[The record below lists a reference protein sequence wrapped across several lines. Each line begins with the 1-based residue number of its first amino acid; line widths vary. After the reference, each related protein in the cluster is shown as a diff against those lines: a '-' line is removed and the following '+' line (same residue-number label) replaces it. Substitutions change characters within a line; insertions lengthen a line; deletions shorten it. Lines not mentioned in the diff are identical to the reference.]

1 LVAAVYFNDAAFNL
15 DDGNPT
21 TRAGQ
26 LDTLLVVVNI
36 FIMCSIALLFAW
48 TFLENVFRI
57 RGRSVLARLV
67 ATNVVSLQANLQRHR
82 TQFVDAL
89 KSGSVE
95 DRISLKCFASAAE
108 QCLSQD
114 GIAPV
119 RYMLE
124 AAYIILKSYAGMKHD
139 DVEAAQLELPLSTV
153 TLCRQPSVRLRYRLQ
168 TASAAHLHRLR
179 CAALQV
185 LEFVGDRQATSWR
198 AGLMQREKSVRQL
211 TKQNSNKSVR
221 HNSADAAAGAAGLW
235 QTFRAEQ
242 IAKKVCEEIY
252 SSLDAAKLHAWI
264 YRYQADPGR
273 LMGLFC
279 LSAWL
284 APHIPDHALVGAYSR
299 GVLAKTY
306 RAVSAGMP
314 RILIEVAFA
323 DVHGDDGS
331 MAAWR
336 SIMSRILESEEK
348 LTRSEFKMLRA
359 IEEKDHAPFLYWM
372 MTERPLLYCTSAYPR
387 MHVGTD
393 PPRPFSPSAQRP
405 SVSLLTA
412 LKCLRTTLS
421 ATSSRRSST
430 S

>member
-1 LVAAVYFNDAAFNL
+1 MIVAGNCDGCHSDLHTATVYHGVRLCSLRTSSFARAGPGVGVISLCGVGRPYWDSRVDVLDCACCVSILLHLVATVYFNDAAFNL
-15 DDGNPT
+15 DDDLNPT
-21 TRAGQ
+21 TRASQ

-95 DRISLKCFASAAE
+95 GRVSLECFTSAAE

-124 AAYIILKSYAGMKHD
+124 AAYITLKSYAGMKHD

-168 TASAAHLHRLR
+168 TASAVHLHRLR

-284 APHIPDHALVGAYSR
+284 APHIPR
-299 GVLAKTY
+299 GCLF
-306 RAVSAGMP
+306 SWGSC
-314 RILIEVAFA
+314 E
-323 DVHGDDGS
+323 DVQ
-331 MAAWR
+331 
-336 SIMSRILESEEK
+336 SRIVWDAKDSHRGRLRRCTRRRRIDGCLEEHHESD
-348 LTRSEFKMLRA
+348 FG
-359 IEEKDHAPFLYWM
+359 
-372 MTERPLLYCTSAYPR
+372 
-387 MHVGTD
+387 VGGKVD
-393 PPRPFSPSAQRP
+393 PKRIQDA
-405 SVSLLTA
+405 A
-412 LKCLRTTLS
+412 CN
-421 ATSSRRSST
+421 
-430 S
+430 